1 MGEKENYPP
10 IHSFDGGVDGGL
22 PAPQVLVLGVGNLLL
37 RDDGFGVH
45 FIQSLQETAFPPS
58 VQILEA
64 GTVSH
69 QLIPAF
75 RSIDYLIVID
85 VVEAGDVPGS
95 IFRFSPEDMNF
106 HSGHKLS
113 LHQISLTDVL
123 QMAALAGAKPKTVII
138 AVQPKDVS
146 EWGLELSD
154 EVRMAMP
161 RVKELVFDELN
172 KIMAAENHSI
182 ITTVP

>member
-1 MGEKENYPP
+1 MIEEKNGGGTLPP
-10 IHSFDGGVDGGL
+10 
-22 PAPQVLVLGVGNLLL
+22 PKVLILGVGNILL
-37 RDDGFGVH
+37 RDDGFGVRL
-45 FIQSLQETAFPPS
+45 IQSLEETAFPPN

-85 VVEAGDVPGS
+85 AVEAGDVPGS
-95 IFRFSPEDMNF
+95 IFKFSPEDMNF
-106 HSGHKLS
+106 HSEQKIS

-123 QMAALAGAKPKTVII
+123 QMAELTGAKPKTVII

-146 EWGLELSD
+146 TWGLELSD

-161 RVKELVFDELN
+161 KVKELVFDELK
-172 KIMAAENHSI
+172 KIKAINY
-182 ITTVP
+182 T

>member
-1 MGEKENYPP
+1 MIEERNGGRMLPP
-10 IHSFDGGVDGGL
+10 
-22 PAPQVLVLGVGNLLL
+22 PKVLILGVGNILL

-45 FIQSLQETAFPPS
+45 LIQSLEETAFPPN

-69 QLIPAF
+69 QLIPEF

-85 VVEAGDVPGS
+85 VVEAGDAPGS

-106 HSGHKLS
+106 HSEQKLS

-123 QMAALAGAKPKTVII
+123 QMAALTGAKPKTVII

-161 RVKELVFDELN
+161 KVKKIILEELKRINAVN
-172 KIMAAENHSI
+172 Y
-182 ITTVP
+182 T

>member
-1 MGEKENYPP
+1 MIEERNGGGTLPP
-10 IHSFDGGVDGGL
+10 
-22 PAPQVLVLGVGNLLL
+22 PKVLILGVGNILL

-45 FIQSLQETAFPPS
+45 LIQSLEETAFPPN

-69 QLIPAF
+69 QLIPLF

-85 VVEAGDVPGS
+85 VVEAGDAPGS

-106 HSGHKLS
+106 HSEQKIS

-123 QMAALAGAKPKTVII
+123 QMAELTGAKPKTVII

-146 EWGLELSD
+146 TWGLELSD

-161 RVKELVFDELN
+161 KVKELVFDELK
-172 KIMAAENHSI
+172 KIKAINY
-182 ITTVP
+182 T

>member
-1 MGEKENYPP
+1 M
-10 IHSFDGGVDGGL
+10 
-22 PAPQVLVLGVGNLLL
+22 
-37 RDDGFGVH
+37 
-45 FIQSLQETAFPPS
+45 
-58 VQILEA
+58 QILEA

-85 VVEAGDVPGS
+85 AVEAGDAPGS
-95 IFRFSPEDMNF
+95 IFKFSPKDMNF
-106 HSGHKLS
+106 HSEQKIS

-123 QMAALAGAKPKTVII
+123 QMAELTGAKPKTVII

-146 EWGLELSD
+146 TWGLELSD

-161 RVKELVFDELN
+161 RLKNLFLMN
-172 KIMAAENHSI
+172 SRK
-182 ITTVP
+182 

>member
-1 MGEKENYPP
+1 MGERENNLPNPP
-10 IHSFDGGVDGGL
+10 FGKGGEGGL
-22 PAPQVLVLGVGNLLL
+22 PAPQVLVLGVGNILL

-45 FIQSLQETAFPPS
+45 FIQSLQETAFPPN

-106 HSGHKLS
+106 HSGQKLS

-123 QMAALAGAKPKTVII
+123 QMAALTGAKPNTVII

-161 RVKELVFDELN
+161 MVKELVFNELN
-172 KIMAAENHSI
+172 KIIALGNHSE
-182 ITTVP
+182 ITTGP

>member
-1 MGEKENYPP
+1 MIEEKNGGGTLPP
-10 IHSFDGGVDGGL
+10 
-22 PAPQVLVLGVGNLLL
+22 PKVLILGVGNILL

-45 FIQSLQETAFPPS
+45 LIQSLEETAFPPN

-85 VVEAGDVPGS
+85 AVEAGDAPGS
-95 IFRFSPEDMNF
+95 IFKFSPKDMNF
-106 HSGHKLS
+106 HSEQKIS

-123 QMAALAGAKPKTVII
+123 QMAALTGAKPKTVII

-146 EWGLELSD
+146 TWGLELSD

-161 RVKELVFDELN
+161 KVKELVFDELK
-172 KIMAAENHSI
+172 KIKAINY
-182 ITTVP
+182 T

>member
-1 MGEKENYPP
+1 MIEERNGGGMLPP
-10 IHSFDGGVDGGL
+10 
-22 PAPQVLVLGVGNLLL
+22 PKVLILGVGNILL

-45 FIQSLQETAFPPS
+45 LIQSLEETAFPPN

-85 VVEAGDVPGS
+85 AVEAGDAPGS
-95 IFRFSPEDMNF
+95 IFKFSPEDMNF
-106 HSGHKLS
+106 HSEQKIS

-123 QMAALAGAKPKTVII
+123 QMAELTGAKPKTVII

-146 EWGLELSD
+146 TWGLELSD

-161 RVKELVFDELN
+161 KVKELVFDELK
-172 KIMAAENHSI
+172 KIKAINY
-182 ITTVP
+182 T

>member
-1 MGEKENYPP
+1 MIEEKNGGGTLPP
-10 IHSFDGGVDGGL
+10 
-22 PAPQVLVLGVGNLLL
+22 PKVLILGVGNILL
-37 RDDGFGVH
+37 RDDGFGVRL
-45 FIQSLQETAFPPS
+45 IQSLEETAFPPN

-85 VVEAGDVPGS
+85 AVEAGDAPGS
-95 IFRFSPEDMNF
+95 IFKFSPEDMNF
-106 HSGHKLS
+106 HSEQKIS

-123 QMAALAGAKPKTVII
+123 QMAELTGAKPKTVII

-146 EWGLELSD
+146 TWGLELSD

-161 RVKELVFDELN
+161 KVKKIILEELKRINAVN
-172 KIMAAENHSI
+172 Y
-182 ITTVP
+182 

>member
-1 MGEKENYPP
+1 MGEKENYRSSPL
-10 IHSFDGGVDGGL
+10 FTKEGAGRF
-22 PAPQVLVLGVGNLLL
+22 PAPQVLVLGVGNILL
-37 RDDGFGVH
+37 RDDGFGVQ
-45 FIQSLQETAFPPS
+45 FIQSLQETAFPPN

-106 HSGHKLS
+106 HSGQHLS

-123 QMAALAGAKPKTVII
+123 QMAALTGAKPKTVII

-146 EWGLELSD
+146 QWGLELSE

-172 KIMAAENHSI
+172 KIIAPGNHSE
-182 ITTVP
+182 ITTGP